1 MATYQLPAV
10 ECFDFG
16 KPGDW
21 PSWVRRFERFREASG
36 LKEKEEEA
44 QVSALIYMMG
54 DKAEDILR
62 SFGLKDEDKKKYKVV
77 RDRYEAYF
85 VKKRNVIYERAKF
98 NLRKQEDGEP
108 VDDFVTSLYSLA
120 QYCNF
125 GDLHDEMIRDRLVVG
140 LRDANLSEKLQLD
153 SELTLEKAI
162 AMARQSESVK
172 LQQATVRGEQKI
184 VNVELE
190 AVSVKQRLSKLQTQ
204 SGGTESPS
212 GKKCFRCWGERPW
225 FVTLQLQGIS
235 VRFKIDTGADVT
247 VIPESVFKRI
257 RNANL
262 MHSDRILCGP
272 AKNALHVI
280 GQFNATL
287 KHRGGVTSEE
297 VYVVR
302 GLQTP
307 LIGLPAIKA
316 LGLVVRVCATESG
329 DYATRILNSYP
340 DLFTGLGTL
349 GEEYKICL
357 RPHAQPFALYTP
369 RRVALPL
376 MNAVKEEL
384 ERMVELGVIR
394 PVQEATEW
402 CAGMVVVPKADGKI
416 RICVDFTKLNE
427 SVCRELHMLPCVEQI
442 LAQLSGAKV
451 FSKLDA
457 NSGFWQIKLSESS
470 SPLTTFITPFGRFC
484 FQRLP
489 FGITS
494 APEIFQKRMSEIL
507 LGLDGVVCMMDDVLI
522 FGPNQEIHDMRLKA
536 VLQRV
541 KSAGVTLNRDKCV
554 FSQSSVKFLGQIVD
568 AQGVRPDPNKVTAI
582 RGMAAPM
589 NTTELRRYLG
599 MINQLSKFT
608 PNIAELTKPLREL
621 LSKKNEW
628 TWNEIHQ
635 KAFSKLKDEVST
647 QPVLALYSPKLD
659 TIVSAD
665 ASSYGIGAVLLQRQL
680 DGSVKPVSYASRSL
694 TPTEQKYAQIEKEAL
709 GVTWAC
715 ERFRDFL
722 TGLQFQIETDH
733 KPLVPLLGSKNL
745 EDLPLR
751 EKSWSLPIHCHEL
764 QVMKYIRKRKSL
776 EQKFKLMFDLVVR
789 NIPTSEPKMLEIK
802 QAQQKDEICQKV
814 IQYCQEGWPDK
825 SLVKGE
831 WKQFFHVASELS
843 VEDGLLLRGNRIVIP
858 MALRAPVLNR
868 LHEGHL
874 GINKC
879 RDRARESVWWPGLN
893 RELEVKISMCTKCI
907 KSHSQKPE
915 PLMMSKLPDLPWQK
929 VATDLF
935 SWKGSQY
942 LLIIDYFSRYVEL
955 SKLSATT
962 SQDVINHM
970 KSIFARH
977 GIPNEVVSDNGP
989 QFSSNVFHSFAGEY
1003 GFVHTT
1009 SSPRYPQGNGE
1020 AEWAVRTIKNILDK
1034 AKDPYL
1040 GLLAYRSTPLRNGYS
1055 PSELLMNRRL
1065 RTTVPTLG
1073 YNLHPSVPN
1082 YAQLRAMEQ
1091 KDKQKQKTDF
1101 DRRHASRSLQQL
1113 MPGDQVWI
1121 DDQNLRGSVVKEY
1134 SPRSYLVDTERG
1146 ILRRN
1151 RRQLKFLPGVKD
1163 HSHSAIVHNGGGVSS
1178 TDPVPHNVVILRDE
1192 EETPREQQEAAVDPQ
1207 EQERTLQVPEESVES
1222 HEQEEA
1228 VGQQELE
1235 GVVEPQV
1242 QEHESE
1248 GQYEAPNNNNP
1259 NASGSHKQQ
1268 ELVQPRPVI
1277 TRSGRVSKPPNRL

>member
-98 NLRKQEDGEP
+98 NLRKQEI
-108 VDDFVTSLYSLA
+108 
-120 QYCNF
+120 Q
-125 GDLHDEMIRDRLVVG
+125 
-140 LRDANLSEKLQLD
+140 
-153 SELTLEKAI
+153 
-162 AMARQSESVK
+162 
-172 LQQATVRGEQKI
+172 
-184 VNVELE
+184 
-190 AVSVKQRLSKLQTQ
+190 
-204 SGGTESPS
+204 
-212 GKKCFRCWGERPW
+212 
-225 FVTLQLQGIS
+225 
-235 VRFKIDTGADVT
+235 
-247 VIPESVFKRI
+247 
-257 RNANL
+257 
-262 MHSDRILCGP
+262 
-272 AKNALHVI
+272 
-280 GQFNATL
+280 
-287 KHRGGVTSEE
+287 
-297 VYVVR
+297 
-302 GLQTP
+302 
-307 LIGLPAIKA
+307 
-316 LGLVVRVCATESG
+316 
-329 DYATRILNSYP
+329 
-340 DLFTGLGTL
+340 
-349 GEEYKICL
+349 
-357 RPHAQPFALYTP
+357 
-369 RRVALPL
+369 
-376 MNAVKEEL
+376 
-384 ERMVELGVIR
+384 
-394 PVQEATEW
+394 
-402 CAGMVVVPKADGKI
+402 
-416 RICVDFTKLNE
+416 
-427 SVCRELHMLPCVEQI
+427 
-442 LAQLSGAKV
+442 
-451 FSKLDA
+451 LDA

-568 AQGVRPDPNKVTAI
+568 AHGVKPDPNKVTAI

-745 EDLPLR
+745 EDLPL
-751 EKSWSLPIHCHEL
+751 
-764 QVMKYIRKRKSL
+764 
-776 EQKFKLMFDLVVR
+776 R

-1020 AEWAVRTIKNILDK
+1020 AERAVRTIKNILDK

-1065 RTTVPTLG
+1065 KTTVPTLG

-1082 YAQLRAMEQ
+1082 YALLRAMEQ

-1134 SPRSYLVDTERG
+1134 SPRSYLVDTERA
-1146 ILRRN
+1146 
-1151 RRQLKFLPGVKD
+1151 V
-1163 HSHSAIVHNGGGVSS
+1163 VHNGGGVSS

-1207 EQERTLQVPEESVES
+1207 EQERTLQVPEEESVES

-1242 QEHESE
+1242 QGHESE
-1248 GQYEAPNNNNP
+1248 GQYEAPNLNNP

>member
-54 DKAEDILR
+54 DKAEDILH

-85 VKKRNVIYERAKF
+85 VKKWNVIYERAKF

-140 LRDANLSEKLQLD
+140 IRDANLSEKLQLD

-212 GKKCFRCWGERPW
+212 EISFAIAVVNGGIFNLTVKLL
-225 FVTLQLQGIS
+225 LQILVQLLQGII

-272 AKNALHVI
+272 ARNALHVI

-316 LGLVVRVCATESG
+316 LGLVVRVCTTESG
-329 DYATRILNSYP
+329 DYATRILNGYP
-340 DLFTGLGTL
+340 DFFTGLGTL

-376 MNAVKEEL
+376 MNTVKEEL

-541 KSAGVTLNRDKCV
+541 RSAGVTLNRDKCV

-568 AQGVRPDPNKVTAI
+568 AHGVRPDPNKVTAI

-621 LSKKNEW
+621 LSKKNKW

-665 ASSYGIGAVLLQRQL
+665 ASTYGIGAVLLQRQL

-694 TPTEQKYAQIEKEAL
+694 TPTEQKYAQIKKEAL

-745 EDLPLR
+745 EDLPL
-751 EKSWSLPIHCHEL
+751 
-764 QVMKYIRKRKSL
+764 
-776 EQKFKLMFDLVVR
+776 R

-989 QFSSNVFHSFAGEY
+989 QFSSNVFHSFACEY

-1020 AEWAVRTIKNILDK
+1020 AERAVRTIKNILDK

-1134 SPRSYLVDTERG
+1134 SPRSYLVDTER
-1146 ILRRN
+1146 
-1151 RRQLKFLPGVKD
+1151 
-1163 HSHSAIVHNGGGVSS
+1163 AIVHNGGGVSS
-1178 TDPVPHNVVILRDE
+1178 TDPVPHNVFILRDE

-1242 QEHESE
+1242 QGQESE
-1248 GQYEAPNNNNP
+1248 GQYEAPNLNNP

-1268 ELVQPRPVI
+1268 ELDQSLQGVVVYLNHQIGSRK
-1277 TRSGRVSKPPNRL
+1277 GRCGVMNYGHIIMHIML

>member
-21 PSWVRRFERFREASG
+21 PSWVRRFERFREASS

-172 LQQATVRGEQKI
+172 LQQATLEISFAIAV
-184 VNVELE
+184 VNGGIFNLT
-190 AVSVKQRLSKLQTQ
+190 VKLLQILVQ
-204 SGGTESPS
+204 
-212 GKKCFRCWGERPW
+212 
-225 FVTLQLQGIS
+225 LLQGIS

-297 VYVVR
+297 VCVVR

-349 GEEYKICL
+349 GEECKICL

-470 SPLTTFITPFGRFC
+470 SPLTNFITPFGRFC

-494 APEIFQKRMSEIL
+494 APVIFQKRMSEIL

-568 AQGVRPDPNKVTAI
+568 AH
-582 RGMAAPM
+582 
-589 NTTELRRYLG
+589 
-599 MINQLSKFT
+599 
-608 PNIAELTKPLREL
+608 AELTKSLREL

-751 EKSWSLPIHCHEL
+751 VQRFRLRLIRFKYTISHIPGKELVIADTLSRAPSNEVYQEEKEFRAEI
-764 QVMKYIRKRKSL
+764 QAYV
-776 EQKFKLMFDLVVR
+776 DLVVR

-843 VEDGLLLRGNRIVIP
+843 VEDSLLLRGNRIVIP

-989 QFSSNVFHSFAGEY
+989 QFSSNVCHSFAGEY

-1020 AEWAVRTIKNILDK
+1020 AERA
-1034 AKDPYL
+1034 
-1040 GLLAYRSTPLRNGYS
+1040 
-1055 PSELLMNRRL
+1055 
-1065 RTTVPTLG
+1065 
-1073 YNLHPSVPN
+1073 
-1082 YAQLRAMEQ
+1082 LRAMEQ

-1121 DDQNLRGSVVKEY
+1121 NDQNLRGSVVKEY

-1151 RRQLKFLPGVKD
+1151 RRQLKFLPGEKD
-1163 HSHSAIVHNGGGVSS
+1163 RSHSAVVHNGGGVSS

-1192 EETPREQQEAAVDPQ
+1192 EETPSEQQEAAVDPQ
-1207 EQERTLQVPEESVES
+1207 EQERTLQVPEEESVES

-1242 QEHESE
+1242 QGHESE
-1248 GQYEAPNNNNP
+1248 GQYEAPNLNNP

-1277 TRSGRVSKPPNRL
+1277 TRIEWSCI